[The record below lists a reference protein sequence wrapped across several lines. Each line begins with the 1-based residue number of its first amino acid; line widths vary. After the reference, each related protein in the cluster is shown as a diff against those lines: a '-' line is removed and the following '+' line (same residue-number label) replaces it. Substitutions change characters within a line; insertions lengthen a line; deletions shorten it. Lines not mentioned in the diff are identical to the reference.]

1 MLVTPYGDPQ
11 AHGTLSNTLT
21 FIRRRGIVYARPYKV
36 PKDPRS
42 AGQITQRQLF
52 FDAVASWHTLTSGT
66 QAYYN
71 NAAIGQSYTGFNLY
85 VSLYMLGTLPSS
97 TPVSLVSVTA
107 TTINNI
113 RSTKSDGWRYRHRSS
128 PVTTTFGRI
137 YDNANS
143 YVPDSVAPSSTNL
156 AIAINIF
163 TETINIQFKDTLS
176 LTLNGSTALTVYLPA
191 IALDNTVYVADD
203 GTTYWDSSY
212 TDLACSPTV

>member
-71 NAAIGQSYTGFNLY
+71 NSAIGQSYTGFNLY

-107 TTINNI
+107 AAIDNI
-113 RSTKSDGWRYRHRSS
+113 RSTKSDGWRYRLRSS
-128 PVTTTFGRI
+128 PVATTFGRI

-156 AIAINIF
+156 AIVINIF

-176 LTLNGSTALTVYLPA
+176 ITLNGSTALTVYLPA